1 MNGVPLDQVGDGS
14 GSADFAVLERH
25 LAEARRAL
33 QAVAGDRSM
42 CAIGRSGQSFPAAKY
57 HEGAVS
63 ALTEL
68 RRLLRQRQAQGE
80 MVDVASAAARVADTW
95 RGRAESRVAA
105 GPDWRAYFAGGV
117 EALAA
122 LETSSGR

>member
-1 MNGVPLDQVGDGS
+1 MNGGS
-14 GSADFAVLERH
+14 VDFAVLARH
-25 LAEARRAL
+25 LTEARQAL

-68 RRLLRQRQAQGE
+68 RRLVRQRQTQGE
-80 MVDVASAAARVADTW
+80 VVDVPSVTRRVADTW
-95 RGRAESRVAA
+95 RGRAGSPVAA
-105 GPDWRAYFAGGV
+105 GPDWRAYLAGGV

-122 LETSSGR
+122 LVAALPP